1 MSKPKLTYFDIS
13 ASRGEECRLALHAGG
28 VDFED
33 NRIKREEW
41 MALKPTTPFG
51 SLPLFEVE
59 GHAPLAQ
66 TNAILVLIGRKHGL
80 HPKDDF
86 EAARH
91 EAVMAY
97 IEDLRTTVGAT
108 MRIAD
113 DAEKKKTREGLA
125 ETYIPAWAANA
136 EKLVSD
142 TGPFFGGANL
152 NVVDI
157 KIFVTL
163 RWFISGALDHIPA
176 TIFAG
181 YPKLMRVFEAVRE
194 HESVKSWNAAK
205 H

>member
-33 NRIKREEW
+33 NRIKFDAW
-41 MALKPTTPFG
+41 PALKPSTPFG

-91 EAVMAY
+91 ESMMAH
-97 IEDLRTTVGAT
+97 IEDLRTVVGAT

-113 DAEKKKTREGLA
+113 DVEKKKVREGLA
-125 ETYIPAWAANA
+125 ATVIPTWAANA
-136 EKLVSD
+136 EKQIGD
-142 TGPFFGGANL
+142 AGPFFGGANL

-163 RWFISGALDHIPA
+163 RWFISGALDHIPT

-181 YPKLMRVFEAVRE
+181 YPKLMRIFEAVRE
-194 HESVKSWNAAK
+194 HESIKSWIAMK

>member
-33 NRIKREEW
+33 NRIKFDAW
-41 MALKPTTPFG
+41 TALKPSTPFG
-51 SLPLFEVE
+51 SLPVFEVE

-66 TNAILVLIGRKHGL
+66 TNAILVLIGRRHGL

-86 EAARH
+86 EAAEH
-91 EAVMAY
+91 EAMMAY
-97 IEDLRTTVGAT
+97 IEDLRTAVGTT

-113 DAEKKKTREGLA
+113 ADEKKKVREGLA
-125 ETYIPAWAANA
+125 ETYIPTWAANA
-136 EKLVSD
+136 EKRIGD

-163 RWFISGALDHIPA
+163 RWFISGSLDHIPT
-176 TIFAG
+176 TIFAS

-194 HESVKSWNAAK
+194 HESVKSWNAIK
-205 H
+205 R